1 MKKLLTL
8 ASLATLLFSCSENI
22 VETPIEEK
30 LPINISVGVE
40 TRANDSAFA
49 NGDAVGIYVVN
60 YDGTTAGTLLT
71 EGNQADNTKFTYN
84 GSAWNSDETIYWKDK
99 STATDFYAYYPYSA
113 SVDITAHQFD
123 VKADQSNEA
132 NFWASDFLWGKT
144 ANVTPTANAVA
155 IQTNHSLSRIIV
167 DVKPGSGFTSAT
179 WAAANKSVK
188 ICDVKTTATINLAT
202 GVATATGN
210 ASEIIPFATTS
221 NYKAMMVP
229 QTIADDSKLIVV
241 TVDGTEYVYRT
252 GYTFKANTQHNF
264 SITVNKDA
272 SSVNVTIG
280 EWNIDSVVNE
290 GTAIEE
296 SNSADAIPSNEIWY
310 TSSNS
315 DIITPYSISNFGANI
330 VSNIYENGQGVITF
344 DGEVTSIGYQAFKSC
359 SGLTSITIPDSV
371 TWIGTEAFYKSGLTS
386 VTMGNNVTSIGS
398 YTFKECINL
407 TSVTIGNSV
416 TTIGTSAF
424 ADCTNLSSVYCKPT
438 TPPTAEY
445 SALIYSAK
453 LSIYVPAANVN
464 DYKAAKVW
472 CNLSD
477 IIVGYD
483 FNE

>member
-1 MKKLLTL
+1 MKKLFTL

-49 NGDAVGIYVVN
+49 NGDAAGIYVVN

-210 ASEIIPFATTS
+210 TSEIIPFTTTS

-290 GTAIEE
+290 GTAVEEGAANSELWYTTTRTEMIDIDWATAFGADIISHDFAIKSANPEDCANLGNIIFNGVVESVGEEAFANISDVFCLGLPASVKTIGDGAFMNCALSYIEWGNIE
-296 SNSADAIPSNEIWY
+296 SIGDYAFYNMYWDIRITLPESINTIGDYAFNVNTVYFTGAIP
-310 TSSNS
+310 
-315 DIITPYSISNFGANI
+315 P
-330 VSNIYENGQGVITF
+330 VV
-344 DGEVTSIGYQAFKSC
+344 
-359 SGLTSITIPDSV
+359 
-371 TWIGTEAFYKSGLTS
+371 GTESFG
-386 VTMGNNVTSIGS
+386 GNR
-398 YTFKECINL
+398 
-407 TSVTIGNSV
+407 
-416 TTIGTSAF
+416 
-424 ADCTNLSSVYCKPT
+424 
-438 TPPTAEY
+438 
-445 SALIYSAK
+445 
-453 LSIYVPAANVN
+453 IYVPKAYVDAYKTAAGWSQYA
-464 DYKAAKVW
+464 D
-472 CNLSD
+472 D
-477 IIVGYD
+477 IVGYD
-483 FNE
+483 FNN